1 MRTRVR
7 FFFLCL
13 ALLVAASSV
22 KAEPLRVG
30 VAANFASTLENL
42 LNSQPSFPTQVSIS
56 VAATGALATQIK
68 LGAPFDIFLG
78 ADESRPM
85 YVFSAQP
92 GHDRPVCYAQGRLIF
107 LGAKTLNELSGAG
120 RLAIANPDIA
130 PYGRAAMEI
139 LTRYPVNSMKVIKGA
154 SALQAYQFYASS
166 NVDYA
171 LVPAS
176 LAKDSGLLIPS
187 DWHRP
192 IAQFGM
198 ALAKSGEVSQEARA
212 FMKWLLSEPVQEQL
226 ADMGYESCQND

>member
-7 FFFLCL
+7 FFCLCL
-13 ALLVAASSV
+13 PLLAAVSSV
-22 KAEPLRVG
+22 KAEPVRIG
-30 VAANFASTLENL
+30 VAANFVSTLENL
-42 LNSQPSFPTQVSIS
+42 LNSQSSFPTQVSIS
-56 VAATGALATQIK
+56 VAATGALATQIQ

-92 GHDRPVCYAQGRLIF
+92 GHDKPLCYAQGKLML
-107 LGAKTLNELSGAG
+107 LGAKTLDELAGTG
-120 RLAIANPDIA
+120 RLAVANPDIA

-139 LTRYPVNSMKVIKGA
+139 LSRYPVNSMKVIKGA
-154 SALQAYQFYASS
+154 SALQAYQFYASG

-176 LAKDSGLLIPS
+176 LAEESGLLIPS

-198 ALAKSGEVSQEARA
+198 ALAKFGEVRQEARA
-212 FMKWLLSEPVQEQL
+212 FMNWLLSEPVQEHL
-226 ADMGYESCQND
+226 ADMGYEPCQND